1 MVSVGVQCAPKQL
14 QAQLSPSDVQAF
26 FNRTKRTLEEGSQP
40 KGWVGELRPNQILR
54 LKLPLVDP
62 KKNKKFIPL
71 QSVGIIHFNISGANL
86 IGFVVKLQSQM

>member
-1 MVSVGVQCAPKQL
+1 MESSVVSVGVQCAPKQL

-62 KKNKKFIPL
+62 KKT
-71 QSVGIIHFNISGANL
+71 NL
-86 IGFVVKLQSQM
+86 SLYKAWESFTSTFLGPI

>member
-1 MVSVGVQCAPKQL
+1 MESSVVSVGVQCAPKQL

-62 KKNKKFIPL
+62 KKIT
-71 QSVGIIHFNISGANL
+71 NL
-86 IGFVVKLQSQM
+86 SLYKVWESFTTTFLGPI